1 MTSLRS
7 RLSWLAVYAV
17 AMAYVESA
25 VVVYLRAIYYPDGF
39 AFPLVLI
46 EPGMSAI
53 EIGREA
59 ATLVVLLGVAAV
71 MTTDRW
77 ERFLFVAL
85 SFGIWDIFYY
95 VWLWVFLGWPPS
107 LFTWDI
113 LFLVPVPWIAPVL
126 APVIVSVGL
135 IVGSLLLLRAKQHGA
150 RLAFPVWLWGLAVA
164 GGVPRASLIYAR
176 FRHRAVTERPATVP
190 LVALCGRDRL
200 RRSSPGTRPIQGSV
214 NLRADLAQ

>member
-164 GGVPRASLIYAR
+164 GGCLVLLSFTLDFGIVLLQRDLPP
-176 FRHRAVTERPATVP
+176 FRWWLFAAGIACGAA
-190 LVALCGRDRL
+190 ALGLGLSRVL
-200 RRSSPGTRPIQGSV
+200 ST
-214 NLRADLAQ
+214 